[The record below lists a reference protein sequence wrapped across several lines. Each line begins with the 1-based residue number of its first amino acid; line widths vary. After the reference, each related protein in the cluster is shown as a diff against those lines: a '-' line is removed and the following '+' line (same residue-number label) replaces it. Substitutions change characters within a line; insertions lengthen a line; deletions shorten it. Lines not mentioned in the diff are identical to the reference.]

1 MFTSEKYSESLG
13 ALLNKIMF
21 PLPPE
26 AQWVKDELW
35 HADRTKG
42 IHPKVSALSL
52 EVQGVRTWLIPGA
65 STMCS
70 PDLQLVRENYILKD
84 YSGVSEFLETY
95 PFLVP
100 LLTEVFIKIQ
110 HYFEPYPQVFL
121 DVIKDPEFPGDVRL
135 AVFIRTNLSPEDA
148 LSKLDRLDQDWW
160 LEAMSEAHGKLYIH
174 LEFI

>member
-1 MFTSEKYSESLG
+1 VFSSVEKYSESLG
-13 ALLNKIMF
+13 AVFNI
-21 PLPPE
+21 PLPQE
-26 AQWVKDELW
+26 AQWGFKDETIQ
-35 HADRTKG
+35 ADKKKG
-42 IHPKVSALSL
+42 IYPKGSAVSR
-52 EVQGVRTWLIPGA
+52 EVQGIPTWLDPGT
-65 STMCS
+65 STMCA

-84 YSGVSEFLETY
+84 YRGVSEFLETY

-121 DVIKDPEFPGDVRL
+121 DVIKEPEFPNDVRL

-148 LSKLDRLDQDWW
+148 LKKLDRLDQDWW
-160 LEAMSEAHGKLYIH
+160 LEAMIEAHGKLYIH